1 VTEEPTRKLAVLL
14 HADVIGSTAL
24 VQLNETVA
32 HARIQDAFQ
41 RFSQTITQHHGTT
54 QEIRGD
60 ALVAEFSRA
69 SDAVTAAMDFQST
82 NTAHNEGISDEI
94 RPELRVGIAMGEVVV
109 ADNTVTGEGIVLAQR
124 LEQLAEPGGVVVQGS
139 VSETVP
145 TRMPFEFENLGEQ
158 SLKGFEQPVR
168 VFAVQLKSGEQIPDA
183 ESSSVISEFGT
194 RDVYE
199 TLQLELPDKPSIA
212 VLPFTSMSADP
223 EQEFLADGVSED
235 IITELSKI
243 SKLFV
248 VARNSTFT
256 YKGRAVDVK
265 QVGREQGVHYVL
277 EGSVRR
283 NGDRLRIT
291 AQLIDATTGDH
302 LWAQRYDRVI
312 HDVFELQDEIT
323 REVTSALQ
331 VELTEGEQA
340 RLWASGT
347 QNFEAW
353 EIVIQ
358 IPELIYSHRKE
369 HILMGRRLS
378 EEALLLDKNY
388 AAAWTMLGLAH
399 WEEAFNGWSENPEA
413 SLNLAIDAAAVSQS
427 IDDSNPDTYALLTWI
442 HLSLRKYNQAFDLA
456 KQAMVLG
463 PNNSFVV
470 GVASDVALFCDR
482 PHDMIVLLNKAMRL
496 CPIYPAWYP
505 SSLAWAYLLMDR
517 REDAID
523 SAKTSSGIDPDY
535 PFNYMVLA
543 IAFAE
548 SECEQEARTAIE
560 NLLRID
566 PSYSLRTF
574 SECQPFRDAKVL
586 NRHIEGLRKAGLPE

>member
-1 VTEEPTRKLAVLL
+1 MIPL
-14 HADVIGSTAL
+14 
-24 VQLNETVA
+24 
-32 HARIQDAFQ
+32 
-41 RFSQTITQHHGTT
+41 
-54 QEIRGD
+54 
-60 ALVAEFSRA
+60 EFV
-69 SDAVTAAMDFQST
+69 D
-82 NTAHNEGISDEI
+82 
-94 RPELRVGIAMGEVVV
+94 

-124 LEQLAEPGGVVVQGS
+124 LEQLAEPGAVVVQGS

-145 TRMPFEFENLGEQ
+145 TRLPFEFDNLGEQ
-158 SLKGFEQPVR
+158 TLKGFDQPIR
-168 VFAVQLKSGEQIPDA
+168 AFSVQLKSGEQIPDA
-183 ESSSVISEFGT
+183 EAGSVIPEFGT
-194 RDVYE
+194 GDVHE

-212 VLPFTSMSADP
+212 VLPFTNMSADP
-223 EQEFLADGVSED
+223 EQEFLADGVCED

-283 NGDRLRIT
+283 SGDRLRIT
-291 AQLIDATTGDH
+291 AQLIDAITGDH
-302 LWAQRYDRVI
+302 LWAQRYDRVV

-378 EEALLLDKNY
+378 EQALLLDKNY
-388 AAAWTMLGLAH
+388 AAAWTLLGLAH
-399 WEEAFNGWSENPEA
+399 WEEAFNGWSENPED
-413 SLNLAIDAAAVSQS
+413 SLNLALDAAEVSQS
-427 IDDSNPDTYALLTWI
+427 IDDLNPDTYALLTWI
-442 HLSLRKYNQAFDLA
+442 HLSLRKFNQAIDLA
-456 KQAMVLG
+456 KQAMLLG

-482 PHDMIVLLNKAMRL
+482 PHDMIELLNKAMRL

-517 REDAID
+517 REDTIA

-548 SECEQEARTAIE
+548 SKREQEARTAIE
-560 NLLRID
+560 DLLRID
-566 PSYSLRTF
+566 PNYSLRTF
-574 SECQPFRDAKVL
+574 SECQPFRDADVL
-586 NRHIEGLRKAGLPE
+586 ERHIEGLRKAGLPE

>member
-1 VTEEPTRKLAVLL
+1 VYRWTDAA
-14 HADVIGSTAL
+14 ADPMPGMA
-24 VQLNETVA
+24 
-32 HARIQDAFQ
+32 
-41 RFSQTITQHHGTT
+41 G
-54 QEIRGD
+54 
-60 ALVAEFSRA
+60 AEGA
-69 SDAVTAAMDFQST
+69 
-82 NTAHNEGISDEI
+82 
-94 RPELRVGIAMGEVVV
+94 P
-109 ADNTVTGEGIVLAQR
+109 
-124 LEQLAEPGGVVVQGS
+124 P
-139 VSETVP
+139 
-145 TRMPFEFENLGEQ
+145 
-158 SLKGFEQPVR
+158 
-168 VFAVQLKSGEQIPDA
+168 
-183 ESSSVISEFGT
+183 
-194 RDVYE
+194 
-199 TLQLELPDKPSIA
+199 LPDKPSIA
-212 VLPFTSMSADP
+212 VLPFTNMSDDQ
-223 EQEFLADGVSED
+223 EQEYLSDGISED

-256 YKGRAVDVK
+256 YKGRAVDIK
-265 QVGREQGVHYVL
+265 QVSREQGVRYVL

-283 NGDRLRIT
+283 SGDQLRIT

-302 LWAQRYDRVI
+302 VWAQRYDRIVQ
-312 HDVFELQDEIT
+312 DVFALQDEIT

-331 VELTEGEQA
+331 VELTDGEQA

-369 HILMGRRLS
+369 HILMGRRLA
-378 EEALLLDKNY
+378 EQALLLDKNY

-442 HLSLRKYNQAFDLA
+442 HLSLRKYDQAFDLA
-456 KQAMVLG
+456 QQAMVLG

-470 GVASDVALFCDR
+470 GVASDVAMFCNR

-505 SSLAWAYLLMDR
+505 SNMAWAYLLMDR
-517 REDAID
+517 REDAIA
-523 SAKTSSGIDPDY
+523 SARTSIDIDPDY

-548 SECEQEARTAIE
+548 LEREQEAHTAVE

-566 PSYSLRTF
+566 PKYSVRTF
-574 SECQPFRDAKVL
+574 SECQPFRGAEVL
-586 NRHIEGLRKAGLPE
+586 DRHIEGLRKAGLPE

>member
-1 VTEEPTRKLAVLL
+1 MTEEPTRKLAVLL

-482 PHDMIVLLNKAMRL
+482 PYDMIVLLNKAMRL

>member
-1 VTEEPTRKLAVLL
+1 VAGEDIERRLAAILC
-14 HADVIGSTAL
+14 ADVVGYSRLMGEDDAGTLAALKALRKELFAPTVAEHHGRIVKLMGDGAL
-24 VQLNETVA
+24 VEFPSVVDAVECAVA
-32 HARIQDAFQ
+32 VQHGMAERNAGVPKDKCIAFRIGVNLGDIIIEGSDIYGDGVNVAARIQ
-41 RFSQTITQHHGTT
+41 
-54 QEIRGD
+54 
-60 ALVAEFSRA
+60 
-69 SDAVTAAMDFQST
+69 
-82 NTAHNEGISDEI
+82 
-94 RPELRVGIAMGEVVV
+94 EV
-109 ADNTVTGEGIVLAQR
+109 
-124 LEQLAEPGGVVVQGS
+124 AEPGGVALSAVAHDQVLGK
-139 VSETVP
+139 VGAD
-145 TRMPFEFENLGEQ
+145 FENAGEHEM
-158 SLKGFEQPVR
+158 KNIAKPVRIYRWTDGATDPQPVTP
-168 VFAVQLKSGEQIPDA
+168 GA
-183 ESSSVISEFGT
+183 EGAPP
-194 RDVYE
+194 
-199 TLQLELPDKPSIA
+199 LPDKPSIA
-212 VLPFTSMSADP
+212 VLPFTNMSDDQ
-223 EQEFLADGVSED
+223 EQEYLSDGISED

-256 YKGRAVDVK
+256 YKGRAVDIK
-265 QVGREQGVHYVL
+265 QVSREQGVRYVL

-283 NGDRLRIT
+283 SGDQLRIT

-302 LWAQRYDRVI
+302 VWAQRYDRIVQ
-312 HDVFELQDEIT
+312 DVFALQDEIT

-331 VELTEGEQA
+331 VELTDGEQA

-369 HILMGRRLS
+369 HILMGRRLA
-378 EEALLLDKNY
+378 EQALLLDKNY

-399 WEEAFNGWSENPEA
+399 WEEAFNGWSEDPEA

-505 SSLAWAYLLMDR
+505 SSLAWAFLLMDR

-548 SECEQEARTAIE
+548 SEHEQEARTAIE

>member
-1 VTEEPTRKLAVLL
+1 MADHPSRKLAVIL
-14 HADVIGSTAL
+14 HADVVSSTVL
-24 VQLNETVA
+24 VQRDESVA
-32 HARIQDAFQ
+32 HERIQDSFR
-41 RFSQTITQHHGTT
+41 RFSETIRAYGGITR
-54 QEIRGD
+54 EIRGD
-60 ALVAEFSRA
+60 ALVAEFARA
-69 SDAVTAAMDFQST
+69 SDAVIAAIAFQIE
-82 NTAHNEGISDEI
+82 NTDSNARLEDDIQPQLRIGIS
-94 RPELRVGIAMGEVVV
+94 LGEVII
-109 ADNTVTGEGIVLAQR
+109 ADNTVTGTGVVLAQR
-124 LEQLAEPGGVVVQGS
+124 LEHLAEPGGVVVQGS

-145 TRMPFEFENLGEQ
+145 TRLPFEFDSLGEQ
-158 SLKGFEQPVR
+158 TLKGFDEPVR
-168 VFAVQLKSGEQIPDA
+168 AFVVNLKSGEQVPDP
-183 ESSSVISEFGT
+183 ESSAAPLKVAAAVDHQRAPLG
-194 RDVYE
+194 
-199 TLQLELPDKPSIA
+199 LPDKPSIA
-212 VLPFTSMSADP
+212 VLPFTNMSAAP
-223 EQEFLADGVSED
+223 EQEYLSDGISED

-256 YKGRAVDVK
+256 YKGRAVDIK
-265 QVGREQGVHYVL
+265 QVGREQGVRYVL

-283 NGDRLRIT
+283 GGDRLRIT
-291 AQLIDATTGDH
+291 AQLIDATTGHH
-302 LWAQRYDRVI
+302 LWAQRYDRVVQ
-312 HDVFELQDEIT
+312 DVFELQDEIT

-347 QNFEAW
+347 QNLEAW

-358 IPELIYSHRKE
+358 IPELLFSHRRGNVLISRQLAE
-369 HILMGRRLS
+369 Q
-378 EEALLLDKNY
+378 ALQLDKNY
-388 AAAWTMLGLAH
+388 AEAWNMLGLSH
-399 WEEAFNGWSENPEA
+399 WEEVFNGWSEDPTA
-413 SLNLAIDAAAVSQS
+413 SLGLALDAASRSRA
-427 IDDSNPDTYALLTWI
+427 IDDSNPDTFALLTWI
-442 HLSLRKYNQAFDLA
+442 HLSLRKYDQAFDLA
-456 KQAMVLG
+456 QQAMALG

-517 REDAID
+517 REDAIA
-523 SAKTSSGIDPDY
+523 SAQTSSGIDPDY

-548 SECEQEARTAIE
+548 SERKQEAHTAVE

-566 PSYSLRTF
+566 PKYSLRAF
-574 SECQPFRDAKVL
+574 SECQPFRDAEVL

>member
-1 VTEEPTRKLAVLL
+1 MTEEPTRKLAVLL

-168 VFAVQLKSGEQIPDA
+168 VFSVQLKSGEQIPDA

-548 SECEQEARTAIE
+548 SECEQEARTAIG

>member
-1 VTEEPTRKLAVLL
+1 MAKDRLSGKLAVIL
-14 HADVIGSTAL
+14 HADIAGSTAL
-24 VQLNETVA
+24 VQQDEQLA
-32 HARIQDAFQ
+32 HERIQDAFQ
-41 RFSQTITQHHGTT
+41 CFSDTIGKYHGRV
-54 QEIRGD
+54 QEMRGD
-60 ALVAEFSRA
+60 ALLAEFGRA
-69 SDAVTAAMDFQST
+69 SDAVSASLAFQAEQIEHIVT
-82 NTAHNEGISDEI
+82 LNDNI
-94 RPELRVGIAMGEVVV
+94 RPTVRVGIAMGEVII
-109 ADNTVTGEGIVLAQR
+109 ADNTVTGAGVVLAQR
-124 LEQLAEPGGVVVQGS
+124 VEQLAEPGGVCVTAAIHEALPQ
-139 VSETVP
+139 
-145 TRMPFEFENLGEQ
+145 RMPFDLNSLGEQ
-158 SLKGFEQPVR
+158 DVKGFDEQVR
-168 VFAVQLKSGEQIPDA
+168 VYTVSLSPDSVLPKPEALLQTEAEVLK
-183 ESSSVISEFGT
+183 
-194 RDVYE
+194 
-199 TLQLELPDKPSIA
+199 LPDKPSIA

-378 EEALLLDKNY
+378 EQALLLDKNY

-399 WEEAFNGWSENPEA
+399 WEETFNGWSENPEA
-413 SLNLAIDAAAVSQS
+413 SLNLAMDAAAVSQS

-442 HLSLRKYNQAFDLA
+442 HLSLRKYDQAFDLA

-548 SECEQEARTAIE
+548 SEHEQEARTAIE

>member
-1 VTEEPTRKLAVLL
+1 VTQAPVRKLAVLL
-14 HADVIGSTAL
+14 HADIVGSTSL
-24 VQLNETVA
+24 VQNNETIA
-32 HARIQDAFQ
+32 HERIQDAFH
-41 RFSQTITQHHGTT
+41 RLSATISNYEGIAH
-54 QEIRGD
+54 EIRGD
-60 ALVAEFSRA
+60 ALVAEFARA
-69 SDAVTAAMDFQST
+69 SDAVTASLAFQAT
-82 NTAHNEGISDEI
+82 NTTHNEQLSHDI
-94 RPELRVGIAMGEVVV
+94 RPVLRIGIAMGEVVV
-109 ADNTVTGEGIVLAQR
+109 ADSTVTGEGIVLAQR
-124 LEQLAEPGGVVVQGS
+124 LEQLAEPGGVVVQGA

-158 SLKGFEQPVR
+158 SLKGFDQPVR
-168 VFAVQLKSGEQIPDA
+168 VFAVQLRSGEQIPDA
-183 ESSSVISEFGT
+183 ESSSVISEFET
-194 RDVYE
+194 DDVYE

-358 IPELIYSHRKE
+358 IPELIYSHRKD
-369 HILMGRRLS
+369 HILMGRRLA
-378 EEALLLDKNY
+378 EQALQLDKNY
-388 AAAWTMLGLAH
+388 AAAWTMLGLSH

-413 SLNLAIDAAAVSQS
+413 SLNLAIEAAANSQS
-427 IDDSNPDTYALLTWI
+427 IDDSNSDTYALLTWI
-442 HLSLRKYNQAFDLA
+442 HLSLRKYDQAFDLA
-456 KQAMVLG
+456 QQAMVLG
-463 PNNSFVV
+463 PNNSFVL
-470 GVASDVALFCDR
+470 GVASDVAMFCNK
-482 PHDMIVLLNKAMRL
+482 PGDMIVLLNKAMRL

-517 REDAID
+517 REDAIA
-523 SAKTSSGIDPDY
+523 SAQASINIDPDY
-535 PFNYMVLA
+535 PFNHMV
-543 IAFAE
+543 
-548 SECEQEARTAIE
+548 S
-560 NLLRID
+560 
-566 PSYSLRTF
+566 
-574 SECQPFRDAKVL
+574 
-586 NRHIEGLRKAGLPE
+586 

>member
-1 VTEEPTRKLAVLL
+1 MTQAPVRKLAVLF
-14 HADVIGSTAL
+14 HADIVGSTSL
-24 VQLNETVA
+24 VQNNETIA
-32 HARIQDAFQ
+32 HERIQDAFH
-41 RFSQTITQHHGTT
+41 RLSATISSYGGIAH
-54 QEIRGD
+54 EIRGD
-60 ALVAEFSRA
+60 ALVAEFARA
-69 SDAVTAAMDFQST
+69 SDAVTASLAFQAT
-82 NTAHNEGISDEI
+82 NTTHNEQLSDDI
-94 RPELRVGIAMGEVVV
+94 RPMLRIGIAMGEVVV
-109 ADNTVTGEGIVLAQR
+109 ADSTVTGEGIVLAQR
-124 LEQLAEPGGVVVQGS
+124 LEQLARPGGVVVQGS

-158 SLKGFEQPVR
+158 SLKGFDQPVR
-168 VFAVQLKSGEQIPDA
+168 AFAVQLKSGEQIPDL
-183 ESSSVISEFGT
+183 ESSVVIPEFGMVNT
-194 RDVYE
+194 GERPP
-199 TLQLELPDKPSIA
+199 LELPDKPSIA

-283 NGDRLRIT
+283 SGDRLRIT

-378 EEALLLDKNY
+378 EQALLLDKNY

-548 SECEQEARTAIE
+548 SKRELEARTAIE

-574 SECQPFRDAKVL
+574 SECQPFRDAEVL
-586 NRHIEGLRKAGLPE
+586 DRHIEGLRKAGLPE